1 MALHDARPV
10 PNHEAAGGLLG
21 DRSRE
26 HGAVRGKRAA
36 DRQPLVVQPL
46 RVPLLDIE
54 VEAGQPVV
62 LWHLA
67 ATSVTAGPSF
77 FVRILDFGVMQNTDR
92 DADESILRG
101 SQRKDIDWLQS
112 RETNMSKVSNDSE
125 EDEKESVANS
135 EWWRSELGQAVAA
148 VRMVVSPWYLDELGN
163 PTRTVQGA

>member
-1 MALHDARPV
+1 M
-10 PNHEAAGGLLG
+10 
-21 DRSRE
+21 
-26 HGAVRGKRAA
+26 
-36 DRQPLVVQPL
+36 
-46 RVPLLDIE
+46 
-54 VEAGQPVV
+54 
-62 LWHLA
+62 
-67 ATSVTAGPSF
+67 
-77 FVRILDFGVMQNTDR
+77 MQNTDR